1 MIIGANLRF
10 GGSGGTT
17 NGTRTFNCPA
27 SSSTEASL
35 LYLIAVLGVVTN
47 VAVMLLI
54 LGRATLRRF
63 LNCCPC
69 STSCY
74 YFFFLL
80 LECICNNF
88 VS

>member
-63 LNCCPC
+63 LTCCPC
-69 STSCY
+69 SSSCY
-74 YFFFLL
+74 NFFSSYRMYL
-80 LECICNNF
+80 
-88 VS
+88 

>member
-63 LNCCPC
+63 PSNHP
-69 STSCY
+69 SIYPS
-74 YFFFLL
+74 
-80 LECICNNF
+80 IHIQQ
-88 VS
+88 SI